1 MEGDIITMQELYA
14 FRQTGIANDGIVQGH
29 FAATGLRPRFGER
42 LKSFGITLSD
52 SLFDPSRLY
61 E

>member
-1 MEGDIITMQELYA
+1 MQELYA
-14 FRQTGIANDGIVQGH
+14 FRQTGIANDGTVQGH
-29 FAATGLRPRFGER
+29 FAATGLRPKFGDR

-52 SLFDPSRLY
+52 NLFDPTRQY